1 MASDFAAMLDEM
13 MGPQRNVDLD
23 KVTGRRR
30 QFADPDVDKH
40 HLAGCSPY
48 ALFRGTSK
56 NEGYLNPREVERHA
70 KMVCDDALRAEYEA
84 LPREE
89 KDRLGYERDLYF
101 LLEDLVA
108 RCDVRVRK
116 AKEKLAEA
124 VKRVEDKVNE
134 RRASWQVRIDE
145 KMRLSEEAGEAGD
158 VDRCQALVAE
168 AEALREPMA
177 RRVRGDPQDVS
188 PARRRAQ
195 RARVRNQRRHPP
207 RGLHRGKRRRRTLHG
222 EEPPS
227 AGRHKGRPRGDEG
240 AAAAG
245 DGCPPR
251 PPPKRARS
259 PSRDATFRDDRR
271 RRGREGREG
280 REGRSRERDGGR
292 TAATATGGGTTGT
305 AATERGTPGITAAAN
320 IRGIEDGA
328 GTRDGIAGGRGA
340 GRGSVAA
347 TTETRAVGRAKG
359 AEIET
364 GGGERGEEGRATGGK
379 TTRRDDG
386 GSACARERGRGR
398 ARESEEEGFAI

>member
-13 MGPQRNVDLD
+13 MGPERNVDLD

-158 VDRCQALVAE
+158 IDRCQALVAE

-177 RRVRGDPQDVS
+177 R
-188 PARRRAQ
+188 ACEET
-195 RARVRNQRRHPP
+195 
-207 RGLHRGKRRRRTLHG
+207 RRTLV
-222 EEPPS
+222 
-227 AGRHKGRPRGDEG
+227 PRGG
-240 AAAAG
+240 AHNERACEISGAILLADCTEENDAVGHFTGKNYVAWKTIRDVHAAMKARYP
-245 DGCPPR
+245 DGPPPR

-280 REGRSRERDGGR
+280 REGRSRERDGGPYR
-292 TAATATGGGTTGT
+292 
-305 AATERGTPGITAAAN
+305 R
-320 IRGIEDGA
+320 D
-328 GTRDGIAGGRGA
+328 RDGGRDDGYRRDRERDAGYYRRGEHSRDRGRSRDS
-340 GRGSVAA
+340 GRD
-347 TTETRAVGRAKG
+347 RGR
-359 AEIET
+359 ERS
-364 GGGERGEEGRATGGK
+364 GERER
-379 TTRRDDG
+379 RRDDRD
-386 GSACARERGRGR
+386 ARGRP
-398 ARESEEEGFAI
+398 REGSRDRDWRR